1 MLKIKN
7 ISVRLGN
14 FSLRDINFSV
24 AKGEYFVLLG
34 MSGAGKSV
42 LLQIIAGMIRQK
54 EGQII
59 LNNRDISHERIQ
71 KRSVGLV
78 FQDSSVF
85 PHMSVFDNIAYPLR
99 SRSLKKDEIRN
110 TVLNLTELT
119 NISALLNRSPE
130 GLSGGEQQR
139 VALARALALKPGC
152 LLLDEP
158 ISSLDVQLRGEM
170 RSLLRKINQT
180 GQTIVHVTHDYEEA
194 AILANRIGVIESGR
208 LVQTGTTDE
217 VFHHPKS
224 EFVANFVGIRNF
236 FEGDLKGN
244 GDSLKIFSTAGHEL
258 LLLSEDYDGQG
269 HVIIRGED
277 IILSEVEPDST
288 AVNKM
293 KGTVTGIEPARVG
306 VEVFIDCGIVFSSL
320 VSKESIQK
328 FSLETGKEIWMSF
341 KASAVKFIPK

>member
-1 MLKIKN
+1 MLKINK
-7 ISVRLGN
+7 ISARLGD
-14 FSLRDINFSV
+14 FHLKDIEFSV
-24 AKGEYFVLLG
+24 GKGEYFVLLG
-34 MSGAGKSV
+34 MSGAGKSI
-42 LLQIIAGMIRQK
+42 LLQIIAGIIRQK
-54 EGQII
+54 EGQIF
-59 LNNRDISHERIQ
+59 LNNRDISHEKIQ

-85 PHMSVFDNIAYPLR
+85 PHMSVFENIAYPLKSMR
-99 SRSLKKDEIRN
+99 QKRDEIQK
-110 TVLNLTELT
+110 TVQSLAELT
-119 NISALLNRSPE
+119 NISALLKRSPV

-139 VALARALALKPGC
+139 VALARALALKPDC

-194 AILANRIGVIESGR
+194 ALLAHKIGVIENGRVVQSG
-208 LVQTGTTDE
+208 TADD

-236 FEGDLKGN
+236 FEGELKGN
-244 GDSLKIFSTAGHEL
+244 GDSLKRFSTAGQEL
-258 LLLSEDYDGQG
+258 LLLSDDADGPG

-277 IILSEVEPDST
+277 IILSEMEPEST
-288 AVNKM
+288 AANKM
-293 KGTVTGIEPARVG
+293 RGTITEIEPARVG
-306 VEVFIDCGIVFSSL
+306 VEVFIESGIVFSAL

-328 FSLETGKEIWMSF
+328 FSLKPGKEIWMSF
-341 KASAVKFIPK
+341 KASAVKFIAR